1 MDRGPWSK
9 AGSAPAG
16 DFEAASKGRLR
27 RPVLDDAR
35 RKVERALATV
45 DAAQEL
51 ARAAEAVVNS
61 AETDLLGQ
69 ESTGLSALRVALAR
83 YRAAH
88 GD

>member
-27 RPVLDDAR
+27 RPVLDD
-35 RKVERALATV
+35 V

>member
-1 MDRGPWSK
+1 MDRGRPSK

-16 DFEAASKGRLR
+16 DFDAASKGWLR
-27 RPVLDDAR
+27 RAVLDDAR

-45 DAAQEL
+45 DAAQQL
-51 ARAAEAVVNS
+51 ARAAETVVNS
-61 AETDLLGQ
+61 AETDPLGL

-83 YRAAH
+83 YRAAD